1 MISKFYTFSNK
12 KRVVYSKKEDIRVN
26 LANFNTKVNFYMILG
41 FENKFLAW
49 CKSVCVAVKQLS
61 CQHFCF
67 QWKFVVKITGLLKL
81 EAV

>member
-41 FENKFLAW
+41 FENKFLA
-49 CKSVCVAVKQLS
+49 
-61 CQHFCF
+61 
-67 QWKFVVKITGLLKL
+67 
-81 EAV
+81 